1 MLDIFKKIAAAQGV
15 SGSENDTA
23 GVIAELMSQYTD
35 DISIDTLGTLIA
47 VKKGVGENRQKIMLC
62 AHMDEIGFM
71 ATYIEKNGFVRTAD
85 RRDYSLLP
93 PVKLLPRAV
102 KEAGLDSISVGK
114 IYDIFASDGFT
125 EAVRTHSN
133 NEGMRVTGEYAD
145 KDFCGLCFLNLVDF
159 DMAFGHRRDASGY
172 AFALNEF
179 DEWLANFIE
188 KMSDDDVL
196 VITADHGCDP
206 AFMKSTDHTREYTPL
221 IIYGNNVARKNL
233 GTLKGFADIGATVAD
248 MLGVDFVGDGS
259 VMEIF
264 E

>member
-1 MLDIFKKIAAAQGV
+1 MA
-15 SGSENDTA
+15 ENN
-23 GVIAELMSQYTD
+23 ISLPQY
-35 DISIDTLGTLIA
+35 
-47 VKKGVGENRQKIMLC
+47 
-62 AHMDEIGFM
+62 
-71 ATYIEKNGFVRTAD
+71 
-85 RRDYSLLP
+85 
-93 PVKLLPRAV
+93 PVKSDIWDALALETRPIVVYGMGNGADKLFLRFEKYGIKV
-102 KEAGLDSISVGK
+102 S
-114 IYDIFASDGFT
+114 DIFASDGFT

-206 AFMKSTDHTREYTPL
+206 SFAKSTDHTREYTPL
-221 IIYGNNVARKNL
+221 IIYGKNVARKNL
-233 GTLKGFADIGATVAD
+233 GTLKGFADIGATVAY
-248 MLGVDFVGDGS
+248 MLGVDFVGDGN
-259 VMEIF
+259 VIEIF